1 MVSFSFVSR
10 IDEKKIESVWEETM
24 EPFYYCGCVY
34 VPETSPG
41 MKEEETA
48 IWVLSVSF
56 PKGSEISMAFPEPVT
71 LGLMDSNQ
79 LSIFLEIL
87 VFQRLNH
94 REE

>member
-1 MVSFSFVSR
+1 MRKKLKVSG
-10 IDEKKIESVWEETM
+10 KKLWNHSIIVVV
-24 EPFYYCGCVY
+24 FLFQKL
-34 VPETSPG
+34 PG
-41 MKEEETA
+41 MKGEETA

-87 VFQRLNH
+87 VFRRLNH